1 MNRTLTIRPGAA
13 TIPSIGVSAGAAKVN
28 QGAVSLGIS
37 FVGCTLLTAV
47 FLVRYPQVV
56 HWFVIPTLFCGI
68 LIGSDAVDWLRGRI
82 DLFDAAGIVGVLG
95 VHFFLVAPL
104 LHVSWDHW
112 LSNERPYVDPPPDWR
127 DWLGYMAI
135 LNAAGLVLYRC
146 VRDRV
151 AVRVRQSRLSYWKL
165 NAKRLFLA
173 GAVGLTVSAVVQYLL
188 YAHFGGVTGYIDAF
202 TDDVKTMDASD
213 AFDRD
218 NAFAGLGWLIM
229 VTDCFPIL
237 AIICFAVWTRRA
249 RLRLGSFTIA
259 LVLLG
264 FFMVKMLFGGLHGSR
279 SNTLYALFWAVGIIH
294 LWVRPLAKK
303 FVLVGIGF
311 VFAFMYLYGFY
322 KSMGSDFVV
331 AFQEGASAAELGES
345 TGRTF
350 EGLVLGDLARADQQ
364 AFIVYRLS
372 LANLDYK
379 LALGR
384 TYIGTIAQLVPRA
397 LWPDRPPN
405 KRKEGTELQ
414 YGVGSYDPKG
424 WASARVFGI
433 AGEAMLNFGPLAVPL
448 AYLVFGV
455 VVGGVRGF
463 LNGLREGDTRLL
475 LMPFL
480 ITLCFWLL
488 VGDSDT
494 FLFVL
499 IKDGLPPALLV
510 WIGSNCVRSAGSR
523 TEEYSEW
530 TC

>member
-1 MNRTLTIRPGAA
+1 M
-13 TIPSIGVSAGAAKVN
+13 
-28 QGAVSLGIS
+28 
-37 FVGCTLLTAV
+37 
-47 FLVRYPQVV
+47 
-56 HWFVIPTLFCGI
+56 
-68 LIGSDAVDWLRGRI
+68 
-82 DLFDAAGIVGVLG
+82 
-95 VHFFLVAPL
+95 
-104 LHVSWDHW
+104 
-112 LSNERPYVDPPPDWR
+112 
-127 DWLGYMAI
+127 
-135 LNAAGLVLYRC
+135 
-146 VRDRV
+146 
-151 AVRVRQSRLSYWKL
+151 
-165 NAKRLFLA
+165 
-173 GAVGLTVSAVVQYLL
+173 
-188 YAHFGGVTGYIDAF
+188 
-202 TDDVKTMDASD
+202 
-213 AFDRD
+213 
-218 NAFAGLGWLIM
+218 
-229 VTDCFPIL
+229 
-237 AIICFAVWTRRA
+237 
-249 RLRLGSFTIA
+249 
-259 LVLLG
+259 
-264 FFMVKMLFGGLHGSR
+264 
-279 SNTLYALFWAVGIIH
+279 
-294 LWVRPLAKK
+294 
-303 FVLVGIGF
+303 
-311 VFAFMYLYGFY
+311 
-322 KSMGSDFVV
+322 
-331 AFQEGASAAELGES
+331 
-345 TGRTF
+345 
-350 EGLVLGDLARADQQ
+350 LGDLARADQQ

-414 YGVGSYDPKG
+414 YGVGSYDPNG

-463 LNGLREGDTRLL
+463 LTGLREGDTRLL